1 MNEGLEI
8 RTKINDSYRV
18 LKAICIWPIFYK
30 NRDYQ
35 KSKENALLAYKVATK
50 HQSIDERL
58 EALELLMS
66 LIGKGG
72 TAMHIVHKS

>member
-8 RTKINDSYRV
+8 RTKINDSYRSIESY
-18 LKAICIWPIFYK
+18 LHFTDFYK

-35 KSKENALLAYKVATK
+35 KSKENAQAYKVATK

-58 EALELLMS
+58 RR
-66 LIGKGG
+66 
-72 TAMHIVHKS
+72 